1 MTTGAANA
9 ALAGAAPETQA
20 TPLALAVRDLKKLL
34 GNVAVFSF
42 FINLLI
48 LASPLYM
55 LQIYDRVLT
64 SKSGSTLVY
73 LTLYI
78 ALALGTMAVLE
89 LVRSRVLVRAGVR
102 LDRQLAPELFG
113 FVLSEGSSG
122 QPLRDLETVRTFAT
136 GSSIL
141 ALLDAPWMPIFI
153 TAVFL
158 LHPLLGSVAVA
169 GALLLLAIGLSN
181 EYASRATLT
190 EAGKAMALGTQF
202 AETSAR
208 NAEVIRA
215 MGMLGNLRGVW
226 RVKHASG
233 VALQALASDKAG
245 LFAAAAKFVRFGMQA
260 AMLGAGAWLV
270 LHEEIT
276 AGAMVAGS
284 ILMGR
289 AVAPVEL
296 AIASWRTFVQ
306 ARVAYGRLGE
316 VLARG
321 NPTEPTRLPV
331 PQGGLRLDNVYWSVP
346 GRSQP
351 ILAAISFALEAGQS
365 LGVIGPSASG
375 KSTLARLIVG
385 VRTPDSGVVRLDNAS
400 IGDWPRELIGPHIG
414 YLPQDIELFSGTVA
428 QNICRF
434 GEPNSQKIVAAA
446 QFASAHDMIVEL
458 PKGYDTIIGHGGAEL
473 SGGQRQRI
481 GLARALYGL
490 PALVVLDEPTAHLDA
505 EGEAAVRQA
514 LGMLKDLK
522 RTVVVVAHRPT
533 LIGGVDK
540 IAILHR
546 GTLASFGP
554 AAEIL
559 PQITRKVVARH
570 VA

>member
-1 MTTGAANA
+1 MTI
-9 ALAGAAPETQA
+9 LAKTPAAAPAPDRSVTSLE
-20 TPLALAVRDLKKLL
+20 LAVSELKKLL
-34 GNVAVFSF
+34 GNIAVFSF

-64 SKSGSTLVY
+64 SKSGPTLAY
-73 LTLYI
+73 LSLYI
-78 ALALGTMAVLE
+78 ALALATMAVLE
-89 LVRSRVLVRAGVR
+89 LVRSRLLVRAGVR
-102 LDRQLAPELFG
+102 FDRRLAPDLFG

-122 QPLRDLETVRTFAT
+122 QPLRDLETLRTFAT
-136 GSSIL
+136 GNSIL
-141 ALLDAPWMPIFI
+141 ALLDLPWIPVFI
-153 TAVFL
+153 TTVFL
-158 LHPLLGSVAVA
+158 LNPLLGNVALA
-169 GALLLLAIGLSN
+169 GAILLLALGLSN
-181 EYASRATLT
+181 EYFSRSRLV
-190 EAGKAMALGTQF
+190 EAGRAMALGTQF

-215 MGMLGNLRGVW
+215 MGMLGNLRRIW
-226 RVKHASG
+226 RAKHAAG
-233 VALQALASDKAG
+233 VALQASASDRAG
-245 LFAAAAKFVRFGMQA
+245 AFAAAAKFVRFGMQS

-270 LHEEIT
+270 LHEEMT

-289 AVAPVEL
+289 AVAPVEQ

-306 ARVAYGRLGE
+306 ARVAYRRLGE
-316 VLARG
+316 VLAADSRRA
-321 NPTEPTRLPV
+321 EPTRLPV
-331 PQGGLRLDNVYWSVP
+331 PHGSLRVENAFWAAP
-346 GRSQP
+346 GRTDP
-351 ILAAISFALEAGQS
+351 IVAGISLALQAGDS

-385 VRTPDSGVVRLDNAS
+385 VRTPTNGVVRLDNAN
-400 IGDWPRELIGPHIG
+400 IADWPREALGPHIG
-414 YLPQDIELFSGTVA
+414 YLPQDVELFSGTVA
-428 QNICRF
+428 DNICRF

-446 QFASAHDMIVEL
+446 QFANAHDMIVEL
-458 PKGYDTIIGHGGAEL
+458 PKGYDTVIGHGGAEL

-490 PALVVLDEPTAHLDA
+490 PALIVLDEPTAHLDA

-514 LGMLKDLK
+514 LGMLKELK

-540 IAILHR
+540 IVVLHR
-546 GTLASFGP
+546 GAVAKFGP

-559 PQITRKVVARH
+559 PQITRKVVARN